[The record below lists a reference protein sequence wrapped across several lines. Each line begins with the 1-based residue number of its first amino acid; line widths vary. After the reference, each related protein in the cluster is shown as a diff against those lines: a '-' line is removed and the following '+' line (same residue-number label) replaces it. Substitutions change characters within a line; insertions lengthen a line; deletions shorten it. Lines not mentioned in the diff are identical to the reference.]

1 VERKLA
7 ELGWLI
13 SGWKLKVKQ
22 GKAMKHII
30 ISLGVATL
38 IAGVNPVVQALPMQL
53 AQQAEDLLDR
63 GDFKAALEIYNQAL
77 QQNTNDSSAL
87 VGRGMARIQLG
98 DKQGALEDLTQ
109 ALQIA
114 PGNADIYRK
123 RGGVYMIL
131 GKERQAQEDF
141 QRADSL
147 LRGGQRR

>member
-1 VERKLA
+1 
-7 ELGWLI
+7 
-13 SGWKLKVKQ
+13 
-22 GKAMKHII
+22 
-30 ISLGVATL
+30 
-38 IAGVNPVVQALPMQL
+38 
-53 AQQAEDLLDR
+53 
-63 GDFKAALEIYNQAL
+63 L

>member
-1 VERKLA
+1 
-7 ELGWLI
+7 
-13 SGWKLKVKQ
+13 
-22 GKAMKHII
+22 
-30 ISLGVATL
+30 
-38 IAGVNPVVQALPMQL
+38 VNPVVQALPIQL

-63 GDFKAALEIYNQAL
+63 GDVKGALEIYNQAL